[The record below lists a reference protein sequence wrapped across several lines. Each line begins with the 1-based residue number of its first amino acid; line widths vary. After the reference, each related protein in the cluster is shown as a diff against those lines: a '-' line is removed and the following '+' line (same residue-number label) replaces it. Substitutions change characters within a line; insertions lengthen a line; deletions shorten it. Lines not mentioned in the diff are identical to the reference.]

1 VLAAVA
7 ILGIVYTLLA
17 DWAIQG
23 LMAEGEAQRRLEASL
38 LADRRLSELE
48 ATVEAGGVPPLGV
61 TEAEQEGF
69 ILKVEVVPLDLAL
82 AGLTIEPTRT
92 SGPEQPSAQGQS
104 LLSAGPQGS
113 ASLLRRIDVRV
124 SWTEGTSE
132 RAVGRT
138 TFAFDRES
146 ARPLLEQLD
155 AKALAQSG
163 AAP

>member
-38 LADRRLSELE
+38 LADRRLSQLE
-48 ATVEAGGVPPLGV
+48 ATIEAGAAPPLGV
-61 TEAEQEGF
+61 TEAEEEGF
-69 ILKVEVVPLDLAL
+69 TLKVEVVPLDLAL
-82 AGLTIEPTRT
+82 AGLKSEPMRT
-92 SGPEQPSAQGQS
+92 NGREEP
-104 LLSAGPQGS
+104 
-113 ASLLRRIDVRV
+113 SLLRRIDVRV
-124 SWTEGTSE
+124 SWTEGTGE

-163 AAP
+163 ATP

>member
-38 LADRRLSELE
+38 LADRRLSQLE
-48 ATVEAGGVPPLGV
+48 ATIEAGAAPPLGV
-61 TEAEQEGF
+61 TEAEEEGF
-69 ILKVEVVPLDLAL
+69 TLKVEVVPLDLAL
-82 AGLTIEPTRT
+82 AGLKSEPMRT
-92 SGPEQPSAQGQS
+92 NGREERSVPDQS
-104 LLSAGPQGS
+104 LLSAGPRGS
-113 ASLLRRIDVRV
+113 PSLLRRIDVRV
-124 SWTEGTSE
+124 SWTEGTGE

-163 AAP
+163 ATP